1 MLDRLCPEY
10 MAMGMSYD
18 EYWNGDP
25 MAMRDYRK
33 AYKIKTK
40 NDNFL
45 LWLQGM
51 YIYEAIIDIAPIL
64 IPFAKNPKL
73 QPYPK
78 QPYDLYPEDKEKT
91 AKEKEIERDKKN
103 QAFVKAWVQKINQK
117 KGETK

>member
-1 MLDRLCPEY
+1 
-10 MAMGMSYD
+10 
-18 EYWNGDP
+18 

-33 AYKIKTK
+33 AWKIRTK
-40 NDNFL
+40 HENMM

-51 YIYEAIIDIAPIL
+51 YVYEAICDIAPVL